1 METVADF
8 TFGSSKITADGDCSH
23 EIKRFLP
30 LGRKAITNLDN
41 ILKSRDITLP
51 PKVHLV
57 KFVVF
62 SEVMYRCESWT
73 IKKAEC

>member
-1 METVADF
+1 MPPF
-8 TFGSSKITADGDCSH
+8 TTSY
-23 EIKRFLP
+23 LL

-57 KFVVF
+57 KVVVF
-62 SEVMYRCESWT
+62 SEVMYRCESWA
-73 IKKAEC
+73 IKKVEQ